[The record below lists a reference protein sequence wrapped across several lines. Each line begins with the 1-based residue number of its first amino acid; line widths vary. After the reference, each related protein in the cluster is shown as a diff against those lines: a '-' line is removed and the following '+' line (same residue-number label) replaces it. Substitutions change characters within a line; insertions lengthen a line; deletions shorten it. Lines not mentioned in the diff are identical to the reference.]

1 MVDRR
6 VPGDSPGISAGI
18 IEANGCAPFVH
29 EPVRA
34 AFPKRSK
41 DPTGLDDTPF
51 KHPGKMDLAFPRLA
65 GSTIGLIVRPIELPI
80 PNKLSKELEFVGQ
93 FRVWPR
99 GEQPFK
105 DCSRLRGEVIPKWPH
120 LRPLP
125 DSWIV
130 HDQSLG
136 IDEQIGGKVALQTF
150 VAVDPARSCAGKA
163 GITLLNRADGE
174 IRNGNVG
181 DQEIR
186 ALARCER

>member
-1 MVDRR
+1 MVDRP

-18 IEANGCAPFVH
+18 IEANGCGTFVN
-29 EPVRA
+29 EPARA
-34 AFPKRSK
+34 GLLTGSK
-41 DPTGLDDTPF
+41 DPHVLDDTPF
-51 KHPGKMDLAFPRLA
+51 QPPGKMDLAFPRLA

-136 IDEQIGGKVALQTF
+136 IDEQIGGKVSLQTF
-150 VAVDPARSCAGKA
+150 VAGDPPRRCSGKA
-163 GITLLNRADGE
+163 GITPLYPADGE
-174 IRNGNVG
+174 IPH
-181 DQEIR
+181 
-186 ALARCER
+186 